1 MQSTSRTSTI
11 LGNLPFPQFGAI
23 ALLTVATRCHKVLLC
38 LLAFLLASAS
48 LTAAPQEKGRTEKRT
63 YFFEDA
69 KQDVEYRLY
78 VPKSYDKEKATP
90 LIVLLHGL
98 GSTPHQVIG
107 YEGITDEAEKRGYLV
122 VAPYGYNSRGW
133 YGSRGE
139 GKTGPFFG
147 TKDDPDNL
155 GALSQKDV
163 MNVLDIVKKEFHV
176 DEDRIYLMGHS
187 MGGAGTVHLAMTF
200 PDIWAALAPLAP
212 ALDDKTSRLEAIKHL
227 PVQLVMGDK
236 DRMVQVTVVRKWVE
250 EMKKLKMDYRYEEI
264 AGGDHVT
271 SIARNAKMIA
281 GVFDFFDSKKR
292 VANQSKAAPKPSAT
306 KPAAPEPAAK

>member
-1 MQSTSRTSTI
+1 MHS
-11 LGNLPFPQFGAI
+11 
-23 ALLTVATRCHKVLLC
+23 VATRLHTLALG
-38 LLAFLLASAS
+38 LLALLLASAS
-48 LTAAPQEKGRTEKRT
+48 LTAAPQQKERAEKRS

-69 KQDVEYRLY
+69 KQDIEYRLY

-107 YEGITDEAEKRGYLV
+107 YEGITDEAEKRGYIV

-133 YGSRGE
+133 YGSRGD
-139 GKTGPFFG
+139 GKEGPFFG
-147 TKDDPDNL
+147 TKQDPDNL

-163 MNVLDIVKKEFHV
+163 MNVLEIVKKEFSI
-176 DEDRIYLMGHS
+176 DENRIYLMGHS
-187 MGGAGTVHLAMTF
+187 MGGAGTIHLATRF
-200 PDIWAALAPLAP
+200 PDLWAALAPLAP
-212 ALDDKTSRLEAIKHL
+212 ALDDKTSRLQEIKHL

-236 DRMVQVTVVRKWVE
+236 DRMVPVATVRKWVE

-281 GVFDFFDSKKR
+281 SVFDFFDSKKR
-292 VANQSKAAPKPSAT
+292 AAKAAKATPKPAE
-306 KPAAPEPAAK
+306 PEPAAK